1 MNENKINDILKRV
14 LRVSTEDLKKDL
26 GINDVENWDSLT
38 HMTLIVDIENEL
50 NIELTGDEIAEMT
63 SFSKIREKLI
73 SGAYKLKSKVK
84 Q

>member
-63 SFSKIREKLI
+63 SFSKIREILN
-73 SGAYKLKSKVK
+73 SKI
-84 Q
+84 

>member
-63 SFSKIREKLI
+63 SFSRIREILN
-73 SGAYKLKSKVK
+73 SKI
-84 Q
+84 